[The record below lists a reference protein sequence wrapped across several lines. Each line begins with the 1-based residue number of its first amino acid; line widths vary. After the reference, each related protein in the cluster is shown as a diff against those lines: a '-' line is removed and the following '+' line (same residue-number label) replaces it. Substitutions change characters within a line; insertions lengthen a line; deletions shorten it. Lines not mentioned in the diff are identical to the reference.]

1 VTALRDRQILF
12 KTLHR
17 VTDLMTGDR
26 DLERIHAS
34 ILDCAIQLLGG
45 EAAVLVTSQDGR
57 PVQLVRR
64 RAQVNQGTPPE
75 RYPLAEGGLIG
86 RVIGSGESLIVS
98 PAAEHAA
105 FDANVDAPPGIR
117 VRNFAGVPYSDK
129 SDHAGALAVLNC
141 QRFDGRMVEELDI
154 LSVLANQTAVAG
166 ENYRLYKRL
175 EQLAITD
182 ELTQVYN
189 YRFLKAAL
197 RKEVKRSSRFGL
209 QFCILMADVDN
220 LKSYNEVNG
229 HLGGS
234 SLLRTIAAM
243 MMKSAREMDLVA
255 KYGGDEFMII
265 LPQTGIAGAEVMGNR
280 VRQSIADHTFVNA
293 ATGDITISIGV
304 AAFPTDGQTVEE
316 LIASAD
322 DALYRAKRSGRNRVV
337 LAGKPPNS

>member
-1 VTALRDRQILF
+1 MTALRDRQLLF

-17 VTDLMTGDR
+17 VTDLMTGER
-26 DLERIHAS
+26 DLERIYTS
-34 ILDCAIQLLGG
+34 ILDCAIQVFGS
-45 EAAVLVTSQDGR
+45 EAAVLVAGHEGR
-57 PVQLVRR
+57 PVQFVRR
-64 RAQVNQGTPPE
+64 RAQVNQGTPLE
-75 RYPLAEGGLIG
+75 QYPLLPGGLIG
-86 RVIGSGESLIVS
+86 RIGQSGQPLLAS
-98 PAAEHAA
+98 PAAGHPDFNAE
-105 FDANVDAPPGIR
+105 VDAPPGIR
-117 VRNFAGVPYSDK
+117 AHNFVGVPYSDK
-129 SDHAGALAVLNC
+129 SDHPGSLSVVNC
-141 QRFDGRMVEELDI
+141 QRFDGKMDEEVDI

-197 RKEVKRSSRFGL
+197 RKEVKRSARFGL

-234 SLLRTIAAM
+234 GLLRTIAAM
-243 MMKSAREMDLVA
+243 MMKNAREMDLVA

-265 LPQTGIAGAEVMGNR
+265 LPQTGIEGAEVMGNR
-280 VRQSIADHTFVNA
+280 VRQSIAECPFVN
-293 ATGDITISIGV
+293 TSPGDITISIGV
-304 AAFPTDGQTVEE
+304 AGFPAHGLTVED

-322 DALYRAKRSGRNRVV
+322 DALYRAKRGGRNRVV
-337 LAGKPPNS
+337 VAGAAGD